1 MKKMSM
7 KIKRALLSVSDKD
20 QLIVLAKKLTDF
32 NVELIST
39 GGTKKYLEENGFRV
53 TSVESLTGNPEAF
66 GGRMKSISFQI
77 TSSLLFRRGH
87 EQDEIHAK
95 ELNIEPIDLVVC
107 NLYPFDQ
114 YVGKEFGNESYES
127 TLIENIDIGG
137 PLMLRAAAKNYEGV
151 TVLSSKTDYDH
162 FLTDFNGEVSFQKRR
177 ELAIKTFKRIAEYDI
192 MIADELE
199 ARYAPT
205 CNTHDEKKWLRFLS
219 SESLRYGENP
229 HQSALMFKISNT
241 KTQTTLANAEFIQGK
256 ELSYNNWVDADA
268 AWRVMSDVHHFYP
281 DKAVVS
287 IIKHTNP
294 CGLSV
299 AECSI
304 DALKESWEGD
314 SVSSFGGIL
323 AFSKTFDET
332 CALFLNERFIEVII
346 APDFTAE
353 ALKVL
358 SKKKNVR
365 VLKSMV
371 RPKDENEFMLK
382 SLSGGLLIQNE
393 DESNGIKEE
402 SKVMTNK
409 SFNND
414 MQNLVDFGIIACK
427 HLKSNG
433 IALVMKMPNG
443 HLSLVGAGMGQPNRL
458 DSLRFLASKRASDK
472 KLDLNQM
479 LLVSDAFFPFADSI
493 EVCHEVGIKN
503 IIQPGG
509 SIRDEEVIAACNK
522 FEMAMMFTGKRH
534 FRH

>member
-1 MKKMSM
+1 MKKNNR

-20 QLIVLAKKLTDF
+20 QLLVLASRLKEF

-39 GGTKKYLEENGFRV
+39 GGTKKFLEDNGFQV

-77 TSSLLFRRGH
+77 SSSLLFRRGH
-87 EQDEIHAK
+87 EEDEIHAK
-95 ELNIEPIDLVVC
+95 ELKIEPIDLVVC

-114 YVGKEFGNESYES
+114 YVGKEWGNDQYEG

-151 TVLSSKTDYDH
+151 TVLSSKSDYDH
-162 FLTDFNGEVSFQKRR
+162 FLTEFNGEVSFEKRR

-199 ARYAPT
+199 ARYAPQDKGYT
-205 CNTHDEKKWLRFLS
+205 EKSWLRFLS

-229 HQSALMFKISNT
+229 HQSALLYKIQNT

-256 ELSYNNWVDADA
+256 ELSFNNWVDADA

-281 DKAVVS
+281 EKAVVS
-287 IIKHTNP
+287 IIKHANP

-299 AECSI
+299 AENSLS
-304 DALKESWEGD
+304 ALKESWEGD

-323 AFSKTFDET
+323 AFSKIFDVE
-332 CALFLNERFIEVII
+332 CAQFLNERFIEVII
-346 APDFTAE
+346 APQFTEE
-353 ALKVL
+353 ALNLL

-365 VLKSMV
+365 VLKSIV
-371 RPKDENEFMLK
+371 RPKEENEFMLK

-393 DESNGIKEE
+393 DESNGLKEE
-402 SKVMTNK
+402 SRLVTKKT
-409 SFNND
+409 FNSD
-414 MQNLVDFGIIACK
+414 MSHLVDFGIIACK

-458 DSLRFLASKRASDK
+458 DSLRFLASQRASDK
-472 KLDLNQM
+472 NLDLSQM

-493 EVCHEVGIKN
+493 DVCHEVGIKN

-522 FEMAMMFTGKRH
+522 HEMAMMFTGKRH